1 MPLPSRHCGAAIGT
15 RSACTAAP
23 QILSKGSNPIS
34 PALPRLSGDHLVP
47 RPQAGT
53 EHRHNTGSPQCHYT
67 PQNPMSPTQAAVSI
81 VHQEVSTQSPRRV
94 VIHAAR
100 AVRHIAHHHRLSI
113 CKPAGG
119 TKQCRWHR
127 GGIRMAPSRRTSSL
141 PSAGVPSPSVSP
153 PARDAV
159 RTGDPSA
166 RSGEDEHW
174 PLSEMST

>member
-1 MPLPSRHCGAAIGT
+1 MCSADVRLRAVIWAMPRPSRHCSAAIGT

-23 QILSKGSNPIS
+23 QILPKGSNPIS
-34 PALPRLSGDHLVP
+34 PALPSSAFGEGLQHSVP
-47 RPQAGT
+47 RPHAGT
-53 EHRHNTGSPQCHYT
+53 EHGHSTGSPQCHST

-119 TKQCRWHR
+119 TAVQAASGWHQDGSVMAHVLPALCRC
-127 GGIRMAPSRRTSSL
+127 PQPRRV
-141 PSAGVPSPSVSP
+141 PAG
-153 PARDAV
+153 
-159 RTGDPSA
+159 T
-166 RSGEDEHW
+166 
-174 PLSEMST
+174 